1 MQCCEEAK
9 NATDYRG
16 RVRTVTR
23 VTNGRVVTEDA
34 VLQDVDLLVEG
45 NRIAAIEPSSSPARD
60 EKVIDAAGGWILPGF
75 MDLHADYIEQMAAP
89 RPTAIMDFRLA
100 IREAE
105 RELLTHGVTTM
116 FHSVCFYAHSE
127 FGRGP
132 MREPENARRFVGIV
146 HAAHRQSHLIRHRV
160 HARFEIDSLD
170 RVTELADYLRTGTV
184 HLLSFMDHTPGQGQ
198 YRDLEVYR
206 ATLKAWK
213 GMGDEQVAQSIKE
226 SRARQK
232 MTLAGI
238 REVSELARSCHV
250 AVASHDDD
258 SLDKL
263 GLVNLFGATISEF
276 PTTLEVARRARE
288 IGMHVVAGAPNVL
301 LGGSHSGNLSAT
313 EAVRE
318 GAVDIL
324 CSDYYPAG
332 LLHAVFA
339 LARET
344 RRDIP
349 ELVRLVTLNPAR
361 AVMMDGEL
369 GSLQPGKKADLVV
382 VRQLEDGFPVVTHAM
397 VDGRCVLQMSYR
409 EGSV

>member
-1 MQCCEEAK
+1 MQCCEESA
-9 NATDYRG
+9 A
-16 RVRTVTR
+16 VLTR
-23 VTNGRVVTEDA
+23 VVNGRVVTEDA
-34 VLQDVDLLVEG
+34 VLENVDLLVRDD
-45 NRIAAIEPSSSPARD
+45 RIEAIERCRAPAPE
-60 EKVIDAAGGWILPGF
+60 EKVVDAAGGWVMPGF
-75 MDLHADYIEQMAAP
+75 LDMHADYIEQMAAP
-89 RPTAIMDFRLA
+89 RPTAVMDFQLA

-116 FHSVCFYAHSE
+116 FHSICFYGWSE

-146 HAAHRQSHLIRHRV
+146 RTAHRQRHLIRHRV
-160 HARFEIDSLD
+160 HARFEIDSLG
-170 RVTELADYLRTGTV
+170 RVAELADYLRTGAV

-213 GMGDEQVAQSIKE
+213 GMGDEQVAQSIRE

-238 REVSELARSCHV
+238 REISELARSCRV

-263 GLVNLFGATISEF
+263 ALVNGIGATISEF

-301 LGGSHSGNLSAT
+301 LGGSHSGNLSAE
-313 EAVRE
+313 EAVRQD
-318 GAVDIL
+318 AVDIL
-324 CSDYYPAG
+324 CSDYYPAA

-339 LARET
+339 LARTT
-344 RRDIP
+344 RRELPD
-349 ELVRLVTLNPAR
+349 LVRLVTLNPAQ
-361 AVMMDGEL
+361 AVMMDGEV
-369 GSLQPGKKADLVV
+369 GSLRPGKKADLVV
-382 VRQLEDGFPVVTHAM
+382 VHLLEKGFPAITHVM
-397 VDGRCVLQMSYR
+397 VDGRSVFRASYR
-409 EGSV
+409 EGSE